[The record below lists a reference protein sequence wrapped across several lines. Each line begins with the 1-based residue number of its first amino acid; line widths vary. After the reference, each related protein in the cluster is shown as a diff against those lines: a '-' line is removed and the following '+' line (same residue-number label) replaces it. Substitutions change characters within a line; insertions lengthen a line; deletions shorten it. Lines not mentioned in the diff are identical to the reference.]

1 MSEKNYEFREE
12 MCKVHKKDRYDKTKK
27 PTDGQIVFDEGYTI
41 TVESVLE
48 GVDSDILANASN
60 DLADYFSVSMGINIE
75 VKDKSEAKGKLITY
89 RVDGTLPEDSYRV
102 SVSDG
107 SVTLTG
113 SSARMAAQAGYYIED
128 LMNLEEA
135 PFLTKGEQE
144 RSHIFRTRM
153 THSGVGLDMFP
164 DEHMISIAHAG
175 MTALLIF
182 VKGINQTPHGYQDF
196 NDVCKRAA
204 KYGLDVYVYSYLRS
218 YISPYSKKAEEFY
231 EGLYGKLFEA
241 CPYFK
246 GVIFVGESCEM
257 PSKDRTNTTGI
268 LRLEN
273 KNSEGKPLVKDKP
286 SPGWWPC
293 YDYPIW
299 LNMVK
304 RIIRAKKPDAEIV
317 FWTYNWCR
325 QPEEARARL
334 IRNLPKDI
342 THMATFE
349 MGRPIVHEGISHP
362 PADYTIYFEGPSDY
376 FTSEAKCAKECDL
389 PMYSMT
395 NTGGRTWDVGVVPY
409 LPVPYQW
416 MKRYEA
422 MRYAHDNYS
431 LVGTMECHHYG
442 FTPSFISDL
451 AKWAFSNPP
460 VDLDTMLKKIV
471 KRDFGEACV
480 ERICEAFKC
489 FSEGISHMIATNP
502 DQYGP
507 CRIGPAYPF
516 VLFEGADVVIPSEP
530 IAMFGGNKITVP
542 VYSYGLYNEP
552 RQNLFEHEL
561 KCFAKAVALYEKGC
575 EIIDSVMHL
584 VPEEKREAAKKIRN
598 IGEFIGRT
606 AQTTVNIKEWYKLR
620 VFLPEKKGDE
630 KKKTLDA
637 LLEIANREKQNALDT
652 IPLVEFDSRLGF
664 EPSMEYMCDRAHI
677 EWKLGLL
684 QKVIDE
690 EIPALY
696 DK

>member
-1 MSEKNYEFREE
+1 MAEKNYEFREE
-12 MCKVHKKDRYDKTKK
+12 MCKVHKANRRDESKK
-27 PTDGQIVFDEGYTI
+27 PTDGQITFDESYAI
-41 TVESVLE
+41 TVDCALE
-48 GVDSDILANASN
+48 GMEKEVVLNAASDLS
-60 DLADYFSVSMGINIE
+60 DYFSVSMGINIA
-75 VKDKSEAKGKLITY
+75 VKCESEASGNIIFYKIDK
-89 RVDGTLPEDSYRV
+89 TLPLDSYRV

-107 SVTLTG
+107 QVILTG

-164 DEHMISIAHAG
+164 DEHLISIAHAG
-175 MTALLIF
+175 MTSILIF
-182 VKGINQTPHGYQDF
+182 VKGINTTPHGYQDF
-196 NDVCKRAA
+196 NEICLRAA

-218 YISPYSKKAEEFY
+218 YRYPNGKKAEEFY
-231 EGLYGKLFEA
+231 DGLYGNLFEQ
-241 CPYFK
+241 CPHFK
-246 GVIFVGESCEM
+246 GVIFVGESCEF
-257 PSKDRTNTTGI
+257 PSKDRENTTGM

-273 KNSEGKPLVKDKP
+273 KDFDGNPIIKNRM

-304 RIIRAKKPDAEIV
+304 KVIRAKKPDAEIV
-317 FWTYNWCR
+317 FWTYNWGQR
-325 QPEEARARL
+325 PEESRLRL

-349 MGRPIVHEGISHP
+349 MGCPIVHDGIEHP
-362 PADYTIYFEGPSDY
+362 SADYTIYFEGPSNY
-376 FTSEAKCAKECDL
+376 FTSEAKCAKECNL

-416 MKRYEA
+416 MKRYES

-442 FTPSFISDL
+442 FTPSFISEL

-460 VDLDTMLKKIV
+460 VDLDAMLKKIV
-471 KRDFGEACV
+471 KRDFGEKCV
-480 ERICEAFKC
+480 DKVCEALKC
-489 FSEGISHMIATNP
+489 FSEGINQMIATNP

-516 VLFEGADVVIPSEP
+516 VLFKGTDLEIPSEP
-530 IAMFGGNKITVP
+530 IAMFGKNRITKP

-552 RQNLFEHEL
+552 RQNLFLHEL
-561 KCFAKAVALYEKGC
+561 ECFKKTVEFYKKGC
-575 EIIDSVMHL
+575 EIIDGILPL
-584 VPEEKREAAKKIRN
+584 VPDKKKETAIKIRN

-606 AQTTVNIKEWYKLR
+606 AQTTINIKEWYQIR
-620 VFLPEKKGDE
+620 VFLPEKSGDE
-630 KKKTLDA
+630 KNKMLDG
-637 LLEIANREKQNALDT
+637 LLEIARREMQNALDT